1 MTLRHYTDAELER
14 LRDAN
19 WRDQCALQLRPKSTA
34 VTRTVKALQVRMVDI
49 IDEQNRRKSEL
60 DDIPW

>member
-1 MTLRHYTDAELER
+1 MTLRHHTAAELER
-14 LRDAN
+14 MRDSN

-34 VTRTVKALQVRMVDI
+34 VTRTIKALQARMVEI

-60 DDIPW
+60 EDLPW